1 MKIPVNGDVQRHWD
15 TWIQVTKERCHLNF
29 EMEGGSLKNHIDSCL
44 QSATATAQRVAN
56 DIDLVPR
63 KILEV
68 GCSTG
73 FNCIALSRVFPDAEI
88 HGIEP
93 DEEAVAVGNVM
104 VASAGIKNVHFQG
117 GIGEH
122 LPWGDAEFDLIVCHT
137 VIEHVKDVERVI
149 EEMSRV
155 LVPNGVIHL
164 DAPNYVWPYE
174 GHLSIWCIPLLGKK
188 LAKAA
193 AVVQGKSQKANYL
206 DHLQFVTPLRL
217 EAAFRRNSMVWDN
230 RVRAKLDRALGGD
243 ATQIKAYKRLSGVL
257 PFLAKAGLG
266 KLLVRFIMWTHL
278 YPSVLYTI
286 RKGRRA

>member
-1 MKIPVNGDVQRHWD
+1 MEIPVNADVQCHWD
-15 TWIQVTKERCHLNF
+15 TWLQVTKKRCHLNF
-29 EMEGGSLKNHIDSCL
+29 ELEGGSVKNHIDFCL

-93 DEEAVAVGNVM
+93 DEEAVSVGNTM
-104 VASAGIKNVHFQG
+104 VAVAGIKDVHFQS

-155 LVPNGVIHL
+155 LAPNGVIHL

-193 AVVQGKSQKANYL
+193 AVLQGKSQKADYL
-206 DHLQFVTPLRL
+206 DHLQFVTPPRL
-217 EAAFRRNSMVWDN
+217 EAAFRRNGMVWDN
-230 RVRAKLDRALGGD
+230 RVRTKLDRALGGD
-243 ATQIKAYKRLSGVL
+243 ATQIKAYKRLAGAL
-257 PFLAKAGLG
+257 RFLAKAGLS
-266 KLLVRFIMWTHL
+266 KLLVGFIMWTHL